1 MTSKSQLK
9 ELRVKE
15 LTILRERVTKRI
27 KLRPLAKSVRRMVG
41 VDVVITARA
50 SKVHVCAS
58 LMSVPKMEILE
69 EAIATDELDMPFFHD
84 LGNLV
89 LVPLI
94 LSVLKMLKRKT
105 DVIVIREL
113 SVGADLPLA
122 SYIGVISGRPA
133 FGVTDRPGG
142 LAKLAPWE
150 GVKRAG
156 TIKIRGQAAGLG
168 IVAGHLLTLKDATAI
183 VRSTTRGS
191 RFPEAVCNAQ
201 SRVRAW
207 EREWKKTNL

>member
-1 MTSKSQLK
+1 MTGKSLLK
-9 ELRVKE
+9 ELRTKE

-27 KLRPLAKSVRRMVG
+27 KIRPLAKSVRRMVG
-41 VDVVITARA
+41 VDVMVTAQA

-69 EAIATDELDMPFFHD
+69 EAIATDELDMLLYRD

-89 LVPLI
+89 FVPLI
-94 LSVLKMLKRKT
+94 LSVLKMLKRKI
-105 DVIVIREL
+105 DVIAVREP

-122 SYIGVISGRPA
+122 SYIGVISGRPT
-133 FGVTDRPGG
+133 FGVTERLGG
-142 LAKLAPWE
+142 LAKLALWE
-150 GVKRAG
+150 GERRAG
-156 TIKIRGQAAGLG
+156 SIKIRGHRAGLG
-168 IVAGHLLTLKDATAI
+168 IVAGHLLTLKDASTLA
-183 VRSTTRGS
+183 RSTTKDS
-191 RFPEAVCNAQ
+191 RFPEAVSNAR